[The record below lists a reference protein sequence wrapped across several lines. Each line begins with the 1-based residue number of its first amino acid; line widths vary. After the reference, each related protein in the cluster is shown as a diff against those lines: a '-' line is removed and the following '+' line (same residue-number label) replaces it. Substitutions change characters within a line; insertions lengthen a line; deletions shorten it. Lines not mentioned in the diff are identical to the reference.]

1 MTLFE
6 EAEELARRGD
16 AKGAQARCRL
26 LLRSADPSAAGR
38 VLLTLLDARA
48 GEKLSARDF
57 RQAWKLASRSEGT
70 ERIRLQNRLALLRPR
85 SPLLPKAGAPRPLLT
100 TTVAGT
106 EYCDPEAAGAVKAG
120 DALTLAREPENPFD
134 RFAVRIDGAD
144 GEKLGYVPR
153 ALNPDV
159 AALLDSGVKLKCRAV
174 SVEAGKRAPFIT
186 VSVYE

>member
-1 MTLFE
+1 MTVFE
-6 EAEELARRGD
+6 EAEALARRGD
-16 AKGAQARCRL
+16 ARGALERCRV
-26 LLRSADPSAAGR
+26 LLRSPDPSATGR
-38 VLLTLLDARA
+38 VLLTLLDARE

-85 SPLLPKAGAPRPLLT
+85 SPLLPRAGAPRPLLV

-106 EYCDPEAAGAVKAG
+106 EYCDPEAAEAVKPG
-120 DALTLAREPENPFD
+120 DALKLAREPGNPFD
-134 RFAVRIDGAD
+134 PFAVRVDGAD
-144 GEKLGYVPR
+144 GEKLGYLPR
-153 ALNPDV
+153 ALNADI
-159 AALLDSGVKLKCRAV
+159 AALLDADVALKCRAA